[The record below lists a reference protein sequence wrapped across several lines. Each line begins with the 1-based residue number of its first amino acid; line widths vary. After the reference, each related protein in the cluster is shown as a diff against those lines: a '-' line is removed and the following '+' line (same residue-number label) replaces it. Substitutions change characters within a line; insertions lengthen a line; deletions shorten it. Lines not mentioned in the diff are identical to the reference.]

1 MKYGVLM
8 HKITMNLGDDIQS
21 YASAQFLPHIDY
33 IVDRENLDTFQS
45 EGNEPVGVIM
55 SAWWMW
61 QKWNWPPAECII
73 PKMTSM
79 HINQYTIYRK
89 ASPIQNEW
97 IQGIGGDYF
106 RAYGPIGCRDE
117 ESLNYFRERDVEAYF
132 SGCITLTLPKQKKTP
147 DAGTYVCLV
156 DLNPQLEAAAR
167 KWLEGTGLEVRVL
180 THHCDYRKSDA
191 SMEERFG
198 VVEDTL
204 TQYQNAKM
212 VITRRLHV
220 TLPCLAMETP
230 VLAIVDMNDTGNTTR
245 WAPYYKWVHS
255 ISENDFKDGKFEYDF
270 NNPLPNK
277 KDYLETRNRLIA
289 EIQEFINSTKTLNV
303 PLCELKKTLFS
314 EEEARKWQF
323 DLMHWTL
330 DTWLHKNRGL
340 LDDRNNYKRRCR
352 NLEKELEN
360 LKSGSGLSKKDDI
373 TFKDWLKSVRAR
385 IKK

>member
-8 HKITMNLGDDIQS
+8 HKITMNLGDDIQA
-21 YASAQFLPHIDY
+21 YASAQFLPQIDY

-97 IQGIGGDYF
+97 LQGIGGDYF

-147 DAGTYVCLV
+147 DEGTYVCLV

-180 THHCDYRKSDA
+180 THHCDYRKSNA
-191 SMEERFG
+191 SMEERFK

-255 ISENDFKDGKFEYDF
+255 ISENDFKDGKFDYDF
-270 NNPLPNK
+270 NSPLPNK
-277 KDYLETRNRLIA
+277 KDYLETRNKLIA
-289 EIQEFINSTKTLNV
+289 EIQEFIDSTKTLNV
-303 PLCELKKTLFS
+303 PLCDLKKTRFS

-352 NLEKELEN
+352 NLEKELED
-360 LKSGSGLSKKDDI
+360 LKSGGGLNKKDDI